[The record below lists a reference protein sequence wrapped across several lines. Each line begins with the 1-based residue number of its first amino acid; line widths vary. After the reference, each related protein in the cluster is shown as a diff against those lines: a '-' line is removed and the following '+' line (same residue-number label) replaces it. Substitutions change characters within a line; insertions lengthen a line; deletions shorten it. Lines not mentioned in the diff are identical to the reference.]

1 VDLILVLLGAILGGI
16 FAYFVLDSRR
26 TADRERVR
34 AELIE
39 RYEAKTQATQS
50 RLIQTYES
58 KLRVLQVEM
67 DDAIRQARQESTD
80 QSRAVLKGKM
90 AEQMAPLLPGFDYLP
105 ADARFLGDP
114 VDYVI
119 FDGYTAVKDDGA
131 TGDDLEL
138 VIIDIKRGR
147 TGLSSGQRQIA
158 RAIRDGRVRFEIVR
172 ILDDGTVKTQKWRSR
187 RRRSVARR
195 VRET

>member
-1 VDLILVLLGAILGGI
+1 VDLILVLLGAVLGGI
-16 FAYFVLDSRR
+16 VAYFVLDSRR

-58 KLRVLQVEM
+58 KLRVLQVKM

-119 FDGYTAVKDDGA
+119 FDGYTDLKDGGA
-131 TGDDLEL
+131 TGDELEL

-147 TGLSSGQRQIA
+147 TGLSTGQRQIA
-158 RAIRDGRVRFEIVR
+158 RAVRDGRVRFEIVR